1 MVKYKFHTH
10 YNINMINN
18 RLILLV
24 HDKKDEREYYK
35 KLLTESDR
43 GYEVDTA
50 SCGEEA
56 VEKAFKQEYCVI
68 ILDVLM
74 PNTRVD
80 EASGRT
86 NQQGGIYALERI
98 RQRESWVPII
108 MFSYKELNNDIMDKA
123 RALNIFDYLVRYHS
137 HSDIK
142 LITRVKNAEELY
154 LERKKS
160 LESHSEI
167 IYKSSLMES
176 VVLKARAVAMTDTP
190 VLIIGETGVGKELI
204 ANEIYRASPRC
215 GKPFLQMNCAAVP
228 EPLIESE
235 IFGHEQGAF
244 TGAISKRRGLLELSD
259 KGVLF
264 LDEIGDM
271 ALATQAKLL
280 RAIEE
285 QEIRPVGS
293 EHTKKVDV
301 RIICATNKNLEEMVK
316 KEHFRDDL
324 YYRICYDKIVI
335 PPLRERPEDIGPL
348 VETFTEEFN
357 QKYHRQIKVD
367 IKVIKRLESYPL
379 PGNVRELKSIVLS
392 GLARVYRNEDIL
404 TENHLEG
411 RIFTDETKNIVC
423 DSELVSEAKLQEQVS
438 LGCINLDNLVDQ
450 IRERCIQIALE
461 KSNHNAEK
469 AAQLLKINPHTLRRW
484 IREKQDDQI
493 TK

>member
-1 MVKYKFHTH
+1 
-10 YNINMINN
+10 MINN

-80 EASGRT
+80 EAAGRT

-160 LESHSEI
+160 LEAHSEI

-204 ANEIYRASPRC
+204 ANEITEREPHDGYLI
-215 GKPFLQMNCAAVP
+215 LQGGLP
-228 EPLIESE
+228 E
-235 IFGHEQGAF
+235 
-244 TGAISKRRGLLELSD
+244 
-259 KGVLF
+259 
-264 LDEIGDM
+264 
-271 ALATQAKLL
+271 
-280 RAIEE
+280 
-285 QEIRPVGS
+285 
-293 EHTKKVDV
+293 
-301 RIICATNKNLEEMVK
+301 
-316 KEHFRDDL
+316 
-324 YYRICYDKIVI
+324 
-335 PPLRERPEDIGPL
+335 
-348 VETFTEEFN
+348 
-357 QKYHRQIKVD
+357 
-367 IKVIKRLESYPL
+367 
-379 PGNVRELKSIVLS
+379 VREFVL
-392 GLARVYRNEDIL
+392 
-404 TENHLEG
+404 NHL
-411 RIFTDETKNIVC
+411 K
-423 DSELVSEAKLQEQVS
+423 
-438 LGCINLDNLVDQ
+438 
-450 IRERCIQIALE
+450 
-461 KSNHNAEK
+461 
-469 AAQLLKINPHTLRRW
+469 
-484 IREKQDDQI
+484 
-493 TK
+493 